1 MSLFFILHGI
11 LLKHK
16 RRWNTTI
23 SDNMNESWD
32 YHAKQNKSDRKS
44 QEWYDFTHMWDIKP
58 KAANEQIRQANKKH
72 SKTQTTVW
80 WLPERNR
87 VGCAW

>member
-44 QEWYDFTHMWDIKP
+44 QETYDFTHLWDTKL
-58 KAANEQIRQANKKH
+58 KATNK
-72 SKTQTTVW
+72 
-80 WLPERNR
+80 PERQIKTHR
-87 VGCAW
+87 HRPQHGGY